1 MPIPENILREHVLK
15 AIEDIDRNGT
25 PKNRRFRVWFL
36 VYNGN
41 RYPVKYVV
49 ELANKYVNGE
59 LLPSS
64 EFTSH
69 EAARYLEKLG
79 FVVEYREK
87 HISDGKNHKPAR
99 ISKYSPL
106 GEYLSKIA
114 KDTVVLRFRDI
125 ERIIGKELPPAARTY
140 KAWWAN
146 DKKHPQAVHGWLK
159 AGWRIRHVDLR
170 DEIVWFEKIQKNRIF
185 PENKRFPPDEFDE
198 KMYRVFEKFA
208 TLIEERLKAIAEGRS
223 ELEEIYQE
231 SEDTVRYMMFH
242 SLTTVGGVDPTDVY
256 LEYPHPQVP
265 NKKYAKLDTF
275 VAPKENRPA
284 LAFEMK
290 FQKKIG
296 NNAMPKPD
304 NAGAVFADILKL
316 ALFRKEQG
324 NIKRYFV
331 YVADEHMVSYL
342 SNPARGYEPFISL
355 KENTGFKVTR
365 EYLIRKP
372 VTFVRQLKRI
382 TEKEDFPEPTV
393 ICRFRRDLKLGNKEI
408 AIRIYEVVP

>member
-1 MPIPENILREHVLK
+1 MTIPKNITRDHVLE
-15 AIEDIDRNGT
+15 AIEEIDRNGI
-25 PKNRRFRVWFL
+25 PKNRKSRVWFL

-49 ELANKYVNGE
+49 ELANKYANGE

-79 FVVEYREK
+79 LVVEYREK
-87 HISDGKNHKPAR
+87 HISDGKNH
-99 ISKYSPL
+99 KYSPL

-125 ERIIGKELPPAARTY
+125 EYIIGKELPPAARTY

-159 AGWRIRHVDLR
+159 AGWRVKHVDLR
-170 DEIVWFEKIQKNRIF
+170 DEIVWFEKIQKN
-185 PENKRFPPDEFDE
+185 KRFPPDEFDE
-198 KMYRVFEKFA
+198 KMYSVFEKFA
-208 TLIEERLKAIAEGRS
+208 TLIEERLKAIVEGRS

-231 SEDTVRYMMFH
+231 SEDTIRYMMFH
-242 SLTTVGGVDPTDVY
+242 VLTTVGGINPLDVY
-256 LEYPHPQVP
+256 LEYPHPEVP
-265 NKKYAKLDTF
+265 NRKYAKLDTF
-275 VAPKENRPA
+275 VAAKENRPA

-324 NIKRYFV
+324 NIKRYLV

-342 SNPARGYEPFISL
+342 INPARGYEPFISL

-382 TEKEDFPEPTV
+382 IKKEDFPEPTV
-393 ICRFRRDLKLGNKEI
+393 ICRFRRDLKLGNKEM